1 MAFIGRTLAASST
14 RCLKSSQTPSDVLDK
29 LATESRT
36 RQTYKCHNS
45 YMLKRSCSTS
55 IGQLLEKS
63 CIRSVRH
70 CQPSVKFFPSPVDI
84 SLTGLDL
91 ALGDSSRSL
100 KQIFTFLV
108 FLDHATNLIPEP
120 SLDDFTRRT
129 YKLNNTGRRC
139 MGPDPLEDDLTLHHN
154 GDNASHF
161 LPRCR
166 HQSNTVVTGEYE
178 FPQSKTDAKMRS
190 RKSRHIVGNVSRRI
204 MSCLGPRQCFF
215 FCLILKF
222 HVVFDC
228 KALSCFPNFHVQQHA
243 IYLHLHRI
251 LLLPP
256 RVLL

>member
-1 MAFIGRTLAASST
+1 MAFIGRTPAASI
-14 RCLKSSQTPSDVLDK
+14 RCLKSSQTPSDILNK
-29 LATESRT
+29 LATE
-36 RQTYKCHNS
+36 TYKCHNS

-55 IGQLLEKS
+55 IGQLSEKS

-91 ALGDSSRSL
+91 ALSDSSRSL

-154 GDNASHF
+154 VDNASHF
-161 LPRCR
+161 LPRSR

-178 FPQSKTDAKMRS
+178 FPQSKTQMQKCEVES
-190 RKSRHIVGNVSRRI
+190 PGI
-204 MSCLGPRQCFF
+204 
-215 FCLILKF
+215 
-222 HVVFDC
+222 
-228 KALSCFPNFHVQQHA
+228 
-243 IYLHLHRI
+243 
-251 LLLPP
+251 
-256 RVLL
+256 

>member
-1 MAFIGRTLAASST
+1 MCPCMAFIGRTLAASST

-70 CQPSVKFFPSPVDI
+70 CQPS
-84 SLTGLDL
+84 
-91 ALGDSSRSL
+91 
-100 KQIFTFLV
+100 IFTFLV